1 MIDYYSRYLLAI
13 HLSHSYSAIEV
24 AKAIDQA
31 QAGAEAIH
39 AGSSVRRSR

>member
-24 AKAIDQA
+24 AKADQT

-39 AGSSVRRSR
+39 AGSPVRRSC